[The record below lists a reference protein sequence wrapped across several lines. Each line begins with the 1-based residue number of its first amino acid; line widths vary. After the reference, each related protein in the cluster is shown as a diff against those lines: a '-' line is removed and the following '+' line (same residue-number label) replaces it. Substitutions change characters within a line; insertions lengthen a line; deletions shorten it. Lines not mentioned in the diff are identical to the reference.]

1 MFSHTWP
8 ESFGE
13 TLLEAIYI
21 GQAPQRMIILL
32 LLFILFELTQ
42 VSSRLRKRGS
52 VSLGACTGCKN
63 RMKL

>member
-42 VSSRLRKRGS
+42 VSS
-52 VSLGACTGCKN
+52 GCGKEDLYLLVLV
-63 RMKL
+63 RVVKIG